1 MAIRQTSID
10 VYTKIKAEGLLSR
23 MRWRVYEALY
33 LNGPL
38 TGKELDQL
46 LGTDSAHKRLSELKA
61 LGVIAD
67 SGESVRPCR
76 VSGENVIEWDV
87 TANLPV
93 KTEAAAKVPDGE
105 RPVDNDLAQA
115 VADLRTL
122 WQIGQAV
129 GVAPSPALVKVAKWL
144 ARGAP

>member
-1 MAIRQTSID
+1 MIRQTSID

-61 LGVIAD
+61 LGVIED
-67 SGESVRPCR
+67 SGEKVRACR

-87 TANLPV
+87 TSNLPV
-93 KTEAAAKVPDGE
+93 KVESAKASIGD
-105 RPVDNDLAQA
+105 RPSDSDIDKA
-115 VADLRTL
+115 VADLREL
-122 WQIGQAV
+122 WQVGQAA
-129 GVAPSPALVKVAKWL
+129 GLTPSPSLVNVAWWL